1 MSFIQQFFTS
11 RDNNANAET
20 FVGQQGRLW
29 WNPETNQI
37 YSSDGNTPGGIPLA
51 GGGGGNG
58 TPGGANS
65 QVQFNQNGAFGGT
78 ANLTI
83 DRTTGALTAVSFVG
97 NGAALTSIT
106 GANVTGSVAN
116 ATYAVSAGSS
126 TTATSAVTAGTVT
139 TDNQPNITSVGTLTG
154 VTSTGNISTTG
165 NVVGNYFIG
174 NGSLLTGMATN
185 SYSNSNVTALLAA
198 LGSNVISS
206 SANISTTGNITGAYY
221 FGNGFTLSSVAG
233 ANVTGIVP
241 LANISNYA
249 TTAVTALTANEA
261 NAIFGSNVV
270 GQVAY
275 AAVANSVAGAN
286 VSGAV
291 ANATYAISAGSASTA
306 GTANSVAGANVSGT
320 VANATYA
327 LSANSATSLVNGS
340 SVVLLNSDG
349 TMVFPNNVI
358 NSNTNP
364 ITLWST
370 DSSKLLWR
378 DSAGGAPGL
387 PVQTTITAGNGTATI
402 TVSTGVL
409 GLQSLKTWAFNTTG
423 NVVFPDATV
432 QTTAYPG
439 TANTLTLIGNITGG
453 NVLTGG
459 LISVTGNITG
469 GNIIGTH
476 VGNLTGT
483 TASLSGN
490 VTGGNILTGG
500 SVSAT
505 GNIGAGGNPNYYGF
519 ATTTKA
525 ITVVAPTSGYAAV
538 DVVGSA
544 GNAGSVNFGN
554 VGTRHASIDTDS
566 TRTLYLN
573 VNVLGT
579 GNAVSQAVAIYPNL
593 NASFSNAI
601 SATANVTGGNIL
613 TSGLISATA
622 NVTGG
627 NVLTGGLISATG
639 NITGGNTTTTGAVYS
654 NFNTNT
660 ANTASFNA
668 TGGNTKGGTGYL
680 DFLVAQN
687 TSGGATNPY
696 KWLRVN
702 PTGGLEVINSAYTTN
717 IFNLTDAGAL
727 SVPIP
732 YQVAGKQ
739 AVNGPAFSAYPTSPA
754 QTITSGS
761 QQRVNM
767 GNEVYDTANCYDAP
781 NGRFTP
787 NVEGYYQLEATVR
800 IDGSSGTGEYMIII
814 WKNGAEYKRGTNGSG
829 TEIGAS
835 FFPLQVSCQAYAN
848 GSTDYFEVYVQQ
860 TSGSNRTVS
869 PFEQISYFQGMM
881 VRGA

>member
-106 GANVTGSVAN
+106 GANVTGTVAN

-154 VTSTGNISTTG
+154 ITSTGNISTTG
-165 NVVGNYFIG
+165 NITGNYFIG

-327 LSANSATSLVNGS
+327 LSANSATSLVNGAS
-340 SVVLLNSDG
+340 TVLLNSDG
-349 TMVFPNNVI
+349 NMVFPNNVI
-358 NSNTNP
+358 NAGANP

-378 DSAGGAPGL
+378 DAGGGAPGQ

-409 GLQSLKTWAFNTTG
+409 GTQSLKTWTFDTVGNTT
-423 NVVFPDATV
+423 FPDATV

-439 TANTLTLIGNITGG
+439 TATTLSLSGNITGSYILGNGSQLTGLPVTYDNSNVATFLANFGSNVVSTTGNITGG
-453 NVLTGG
+453 NILTSG
-459 LISVTGNITG
+459 LVSATGNITGGNLNATGLSLSGNIISAVNSTANITTTANIAG

-476 VGNLTGT
+476 VGNVTGT

-500 SVSAT
+500 
-505 GNIGAGGNPNYYGF
+505 
-519 ATTTKA
+519 
-525 ITVVAPTSGYAAV
+525 
-538 DVVGSA
+538 
-544 GNAGSVNFGN
+544 
-554 VGTRHASIDTDS
+554 
-566 TRTLYLN
+566 
-573 VNVLGT
+573 
-579 GNAVSQAVAIYPNL
+579 
-593 NASFSNAI
+593 
-601 SATANVTGGNIL
+601 
-613 TSGLISATA
+613 
-622 NVTGG
+622 
-627 NVLTGGLISATG
+627 LISATG
-639 NITGGNTTTTGAVYS
+639 NITGGNILGGANVNATTHTGATVSVTGNISSSNLTTSGAVYS
-654 NFNTNT
+654 NYNTNT

-668 TGGNTKGGTGYL
+668 TGGNTLGGAGYL
-680 DFLVAQN
+680 DFMVVRN

-702 PTGGLEVINSAYTTN
+702 PIGGLEIINSAYTATV
-717 IFNLTDAGAL
+717 FSLSDAGAL
-727 SVPIP
+727 SVPVA

-860 TSGSNRTVS
+860 GSGSNRTVS